1 MKVIT
6 TRFGQVDV
14 PDDAA
19 VRFPEGIRGF
29 NSLKQYVM
37 LRTTDLGLF
46 RWLQSAEVPALAFVV
61 CDPRL
66 IVHDYEIH
74 IRAEELLEIG
84 AVAGVETE
92 VLVILTHPHDRRQM
106 TADLRNPILINRAKG
121 LARQIVLDD
130 GVYADRH
137 RVFADEPVAH
147 VGTGRHRDVPAGS
160 QDVA

>member
-14 PDDAA
+14 PDDA
-19 VRFPEGIRGF
+19 VVTFPEGIEGF
-29 NSLKQYVM
+29 NRLRRYVM
-37 LRTTDLGLF
+37 LRTTELGLF

-66 IVHDYEIH
+66 IVHDYEVNV
-74 IRAEELLEIG
+74 RAEQLLEIG
-84 AVAGVETE
+84 ATNAAETE

-106 TADLRNPILINRAKG
+106 TANLQGPIITNRLKG
-121 LARQIVLDD
+121 LARQIVLED
-130 GVYADRH
+130 GRYSARH
-137 RVFADEPVAH
+137 RVFADEPVAP
-147 VGTGRHRDVPAGS
+147 VGTGRHQDVPAGS